1 MSGHHNDALAQSS
14 SAALPAMS
22 KLACAETIGS
32 SISCAA
38 ARRNTSTARADA
50 NVAKNMAVLVF
61 EFYSA
66 ELRQLQRAGHMR
78 LQVACNSE
86 LRASWLT
93 PYPRS
98 ARYVVRKAKR

>member
-1 MSGHHNDALAQSS
+1 MWLSTVPSMMWVSTVPMHGS
-14 SAALPAMS
+14 
-22 KLACAETIGS
+22 GS

-66 ELRQLQRAGHMR
+66 ELLQLHRAGHMR